1 MLYFAASHLG
11 LHCLLWYPLRASSQ
25 FVELLRYD
33 KFYLKLAR
41 HINNITYTLYE
52 LLTSPPS
59 GLRVVAHLKLHT
71 ELSSSVKRSRFW
83 FYPTSYNVCVSS
95 EGCSPF

>member
-41 HINNITYTLYE
+41 HNNNITYTLYE

-59 GLRVVAHLKLHT
+59 GLRVVAHLTLNAPIATK
-71 ELSSSVKRSRFW
+71 V
-83 FYPTSYNVCVSS
+83 V
-95 EGCSPF
+95 